1 MRSQSEGRYLHDPFS
16 DGANKRLAQGF
27 EDVSWMVKREGKSS
41 CAGAESG
48 DSHKHIYTYIH
59 TSK

>member
-48 DSHKHIYTYIH
+48 DSHW
-59 TSK
+59 